1 MASLS
6 TVYIVSLILG
16 SLSAIGS
23 AFVGTKIYPIQT
35 GIDPLQGP
43 QELKEAITEK
53 VADVMEPTPEP
64 LAVETVKE
72 EPPVVEQPVDQA
84 PQNNP
89 FSG

>member
-1 MASLS
+1 M
-6 TVYIVSLILG
+6 
-16 SLSAIGS
+16 SAIGS

>member
-16 SLSAIGS
+16 SLSAVGS
-23 AFVGTKIYPIQT
+23 ACVGTKIYPIPT

-64 LAVETVKE
+64 LAVENVKE
-72 EPPVVEQPVDQA
+72 EPPVEQPVDQA